1 VNDARRRAG
10 EAAPLAALQDPW
22 LLAALSGAS
31 VLLLAA
37 AFPLWGAA
45 WRVVC
50 PLRALTGIPCPTCY
64 GTRAML
70 ALLTGDW
77 QAALRL
83 NPLVA
88 LGGMGLA
95 AFVPWA
101 FATVLLHL
109 PRPRVSAAVTARFA
123 WVGAGATIVN
133 WLYLIIA
140 HGPA

>member
-1 VNDARRRAG
+1 MRTARRNEGQA
-10 EAAPLAALQDPW
+10 EHLAALQDPW

-37 AFPLWGAA
+37 SYPLWGAA

-70 ALLTGDW
+70 ALVAGEW

-88 LGGMGLA
+88 LGGTGLA

-101 FATVLLHL
+101 LATVLIGL
-109 PRPRVSAAVTARFA
+109 PRPRIGVAATVRLA
-123 WVGAGATIVN
+123 WAGAAATMIN
-133 WLYLIIA
+133 WLYLIIT
-140 HGPA
+140 HGLA